1 MTFADLIAVYGDKY
15 VTALFTTWQM
25 TVISFVGCMVLGLVI
40 TILRVCPIRPARV
53 FADFYVQIFRNIPG
67 ISLLIICVYALPK
80 LDIMLSYYTAVI
92 IATILIASAFASEN
106 FMSGINT
113 IGLGQI
119 EAARSLGLSFG
130 QMLRRV
136 VIPQSIRSVVLPM
149 TNLLIAVMLT
159 TALAS
164 QVPMN
169 PQELTG
175 LVSYINTRD
184 VGGIATFMISA
195 LCYFGTS
202 VVLSFVGNYLDKKVR
217 ILR

>member
-1 MTFADLIAVYGDKY
+1 MTFADLIELYGDKY

-25 TVISFVGCMVLGLVI
+25 TVISFIGCMVLGLVI

-80 LDIMLSYYTAVI
+80 LDIMLSYYSAVI

-106 FMSGINT
+106 LMSGINT

-136 VIPQSIRSVVLPM
+136 VIPQSLRSVVLPM

-202 VVLSFVGNYLDKKVR
+202 VVLSFIGNYLDKKVR